1 MHEDKGAR
9 HQGADKA
16 KGMDATK
23 RQQRIRRWVPGM
35 DRAEERRVSTGRACQ
50 GGVESR
56 ARDTRNPMKTPEELW
71 PRRDTDHRGL
81 TQGGHHII
89 GISNGHTRYPRRQRS
104 RAQGPGTTARTL
116 SRCTAGTVAPRGT
129 TATRERPATAKTG
142 TGSRGTSPTGAAS
155 TSTTRAL
162 RTPR

>member
-1 MHEDKGAR
+1 MHEDKGAG

-16 KGMDATK
+16 KGADATK
-23 RQQRIRRWVPGM
+23 RQQRVRRCVPGM

-50 GGVESR
+50 SGVESG
-56 ARDTRNPMKTPEELW
+56 ARDTRNPTKTPEELW
-71 PRRDTDHRGL
+71 PRRDKDHRGL

-89 GISNGHTRYPRRQRS
+89 GVSNGHTRYPKEAEVKGT
-104 RAQGPGTTARTL
+104 RAGTS
-116 SRCTAGTVAPRGT
+116 SRCTAGTAAPRGT
-129 TATRERPATAKTG
+129 TATTGGPATARTG

-155 TSTTRAL
+155 TSKTRVL